1 MTESN
6 RERRGRAIG
15 LAATLL
21 LTLLSPASAQ
31 GQRPGLVSGPFSQD
45 STHECLEPVPQ
56 TVGVRS
62 ITDHGQGI
70 SLDVLVLLDGIT
82 RPRALEVLGTASKA
96 YEPLGIGLRNTFR
109 HVRFKNSG
117 EYHDMEGAAL
127 DAVGGERPRGFDLV
141 YVMTSKDLHSM
152 GDYSIAGFA
161 FCVGGVRDPEV
172 AFAIGE
178 GLSPWE
184 ASLNDE
190 TFSAKIAAHEMG
202 HLLGAHHHYGN
213 CAEGDRNTAG
223 GGEPSICTLMWPVQL
238 SYAALNFGT
247 FESAVIRGHAVD
259 FASP

>member
-1 MTESN
+1 MSESS
-6 RERRGRAIG
+6 RERRVGGIG
-15 LAATLL
+15 LAAVLL
-21 LTLLSPASAQ
+21 LALLSPARAQ
-31 GQRPGLVSGPFSQD
+31 GRPGSESGPFAYD
-45 STHECLEPVPQ
+45 SAHECLEPVPQ
-56 TVGVRS
+56 AVGVRS

-82 RPRALEVLGTASKA
+82 KPRAVEVLDTASEA

-109 HVRFKNSG
+109 RVRFKNSG
-117 EYHDMEGAAL
+117 EYHEMEQAAL
-127 DAVGGERPRGFDLV
+127 DAVGGKRPRGFDLV

-152 GDYSIAGFA
+152 GDYGIAGFA
-161 FCVGGVRDPEV
+161 FCIGGVRDPKV

-213 CAEGDRNTAG
+213 CVEGDRSTAG
-223 GGEPSICTLMWPVQL
+223 GGEPSICTLMWTVQV
-238 SYAALNFGT
+238 SYVALNFGMLEAT
-247 FESAVIRGHAVD
+247 VIRGHAVD